1 MKTIVYAREYENGF
15 AGVDGIL
22 TYAAAGCEDQMTAA
36 DLLKAVEDKSI
47 SEAEYLADETG
58 KIHAI
63 TIDDCENYL
72 INFIGEKQK

>member
-22 TYAAAGCEDQMTAA
+22 TYAAAGYESELNAA
-36 DLLKAVEDKSI
+36 DLLRAVDCAQRQEGEI

-63 TIDDCENYL
+63 SIDDCDEYL
-72 INFIGEKQK
+72 KNF